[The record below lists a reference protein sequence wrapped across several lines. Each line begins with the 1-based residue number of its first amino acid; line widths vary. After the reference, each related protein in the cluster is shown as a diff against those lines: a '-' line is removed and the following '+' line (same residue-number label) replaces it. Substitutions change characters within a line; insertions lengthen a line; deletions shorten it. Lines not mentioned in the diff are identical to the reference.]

1 VAIDSNELLGQ
12 VLGTCT
18 LRRLLGRG
26 GMGAVYLAQQSR
38 PKRSVAVK
46 VLVPGLLLESQTR
59 DEFLARF
66 RREADAIA
74 ALDHVNIMPVYE
86 YGEQE
91 QLAYLVM
98 PYVTGGTLR
107 DVLQQRG
114 ILPLN
119 EVLPIIEQAAAALDY
134 AHKQGIVHRD
144 LKPGNILFHADGR
157 VLLAD
162 FGLAKVL
169 KDTTDADKA
178 AISTLTSL
186 GTVIGT
192 PEYLSPEQ
200 ATGNPV
206 DQRTDIYSL
215 GVILYQMLG
224 GRVPF
229 TGATPVAIAIKHT
242 MEEPPPITAMN
253 PALPH
258 GVVAVIMKAMAK
270 KPEQRYETA
279 GELAQALRA
288 AIPEKFRDQ
297 PSSVAQ
303 LVLER
308 TKPLSLLSNDTV
320 LDLSAVTESEAEATL
335 KDEEG
340 GGGVLRQG
348 GMAESEAEATLKDP
362 QAAQKQQI
370 TEPTVPTRKLPG
382 TATGTKDKI
391 TLSPRRDRPEQRRGC
406 QPLWMMLLAGL
417 LAVFVVI
424 GGLVLHTRPE
434 GSTLSSTSNVPRST
448 VVARGTPTPIP
459 QSKLPP
465 PLVPVGKLLYG
476 TALPGEHCD
485 PTGGQWSSSNAQVV
499 CSSSATEVKN
509 SSTNFLGGTFLDMLP
524 KGYSVPTDY
533 VLQVQV
539 RPGADSHGK
548 FGVFFRNQ
556 PGNTNQGT
564 FSFLLDP
571 SSSQWYAYTYD
582 NQTGVAQQFASG
594 PITVPLNGFI
604 TIDIVVHGSTFTFY
618 LNGMQQGY
626 AQSPLYP
633 IGTLGLASDVG
644 ADVFFKNLAIYTLPG

>member
-1 VAIDSNELLGQ
+1 MAIEGNELLGQ

-18 LRRLLGRG
+18 LQSLIGRG

-38 PKRSVAVK
+38 PRRAVAVK
-46 VLVPGLLLESQTR
+46 VLAPGLLWDSKIR

-91 QLAYLVM
+91 QVAYLVM

-107 DVLQQRG
+107 ERLERRG

-134 AHKQGIVHRD
+134 AHQKGIVHRD

-169 KDTTDADKA
+169 KETTDADA
-178 AISTLTSL
+178 TLTSL

-200 ATGNPV
+200 ATGSLL
-206 DQRTDIYSL
+206 DQRSDIYSL

-242 MEEPPPITAMN
+242 MEEPPPITDKN
-253 PALPH
+253 PSLPH
-258 GVVAVIMKAMAK
+258 AVVAVVMKAMAK
-270 KPEQRYETA
+270 KPEQRYASA

-288 AIPEKFRDQ
+288 AIPEHLRDK
-297 PSSVAQ
+297 SSSGTP
-303 LVLER
+303 LVLES
-308 TKPLSLLSNDTV
+308 TTPESSPASNDTV
-320 LDLSAVTESEAEATL
+320 LDLQVLADIGTQPTL
-335 KDEEG
+335 KDLLPAQEE
-340 GGGVLRQG
+340 
-348 GMAESEAEATLKDP
+348 E
-362 QAAQKQQI
+362 I
-370 TEPTVPTRKLPG
+370 TEPTESVKKPVTIRKSSSSSRRLHLERQKGLPT
-382 TATGTKDKI
+382 
-391 TLSPRRDRPEQRRGC
+391 
-406 QPLWMMLLAGL
+406 WMLLLAGL
-417 LAVFVVI
+417 LVFAIVI
-424 GGLVLHTRPE
+424 GGLALNIRPE
-434 GSTLSSTSNVPRST
+434 SGATSGTASTPRST
-448 VVARGTPTPIP
+448 AVVRRTATPVS
-459 QSKLPP
+459 QQLPA
-465 PLVPVGKLLYG
+465 PVIHVGHLLYG
-476 TALPGEHCD
+476 TNLPGGCD
-485 PTGGQWSSSNAQVV
+485 PTRAQWSNSLVKV
-499 CSSSATEVKN
+499 KCSGSATEVKD
-509 SSTNFLGGTFLDMLP
+509 SSAQFLGGTFLDALP
-524 KGYSVPTDY
+524 DNYGIPTNY

-539 RPGADSHGK
+539 SQGVGSKGK

-556 PGNTNQGT
+556 PGNNEGA

-571 SSSQWYAYTYD
+571 SSKTWSAYSYN
-582 NQTGVAQQFASG
+582 NQTGVATPFATG
-594 PITVPLNGFI
+594 PVTVSLKGLL
-604 TIDIVVHGSTFTFY
+604 TIDVVVNGTTFTFY
-618 LNGMQQGY
+618 VNGQNQGY
-626 AQSPLYP
+626 AVSDAYP
-633 IGTLGLASDVG
+633 SGTLGLASDVG